1 MAEERLTESPDWV
14 SQLTNRLSRLVNML
28 QDYSLKPALGIAR
41 SLLIGTVG
49 IVIGFAVLI
58 VLVVGVTKLFNHDV
72 FGGRVWA
79 TAFLF
84 GGMTMVAGA
93 LVFRSGVRKKGQR
106 DV

>member
-1 MAEERLTESPDWV
+1 MAEERVTESPDWV
-14 SQLTNRLSRLVNML
+14 THLTNRLSRLVDIL
-28 QDYSLKPALGIAR
+28 QDFSLKPALGIAR

-49 IVIGFAVLI
+49 LILGFAVL
-58 VLVVGVTKLFNHDV
+58 VALVVGITKLFNHDV

-79 TAFLF
+79 TDFLF

-93 LVFRSGVRKKGQR
+93 LIFRSGVRRKGQR